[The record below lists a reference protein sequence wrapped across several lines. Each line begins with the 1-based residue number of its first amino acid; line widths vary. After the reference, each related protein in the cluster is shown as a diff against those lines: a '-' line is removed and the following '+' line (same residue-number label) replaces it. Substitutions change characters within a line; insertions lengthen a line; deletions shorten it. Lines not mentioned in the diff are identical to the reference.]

1 MSIYLSNISRIHI
14 IKMSN
19 GKVKKWRKVLYDNA
33 GFPDNYTPEE
43 AFLAARRYNENLV
56 TYSLGSCLS
65 GGAEVATQLSLVII
79 FWSCYKFIKLGSV
92 SPASLTLCVMS
103 VSVLGYLI
111 IIVTR
116 SQNTLASLMAGLKTS
131 FLFTVTGYS
140 LSPVLHTLTDSISTD
155 SLHTM
160 AASSF
165 VLHLLTSDYGL
176 PAPVVSWQISI
187 NAAVFSSVCLAS
199 RFTDHLSA
207 FSLMCVSVFCF
218 LLLPLA
224 RSHIL
229 SSSLTWS
236 LLTSLTSIV
245 LLSSISMTHG
255 LLAGLALLTLQILCP
270 VLFYRLQS
278 DKLTIHGPW
287 DEATPGN
294 N

>member
-1 MSIYLSNISRIHI
+1 
-14 IKMSN
+14 MSN
-19 GKVKKWRKVLYDNA
+19 GKVKKWRKVLYDDNS
-33 GFPDNYTPEE
+33 GFSDNFTPEE

-56 TYSLGSCLS
+56 TYSLQSCLA

-79 FWSCYKFIKLGSV
+79 FWSCYKFIKSDSL
-92 SPASLTLCVMS
+92 SPASLTLSVMS
-103 VSVLGYLI
+103 VSVLGYLCI
-111 IIVTR
+111 IFTR
-116 SQNTLASLMAGLKTS
+116 SKNTLGSLMAGLKTS
-131 FLFTVTGYS
+131 FLFTITGYS

-165 VLHLLTSDYGL
+165 LLHLLTSDYGL

-207 FSLMCVSVFCF
+207 FSLLCVSVFCF
-218 LLLPLA
+218 LLLPLS
-224 RSHIL
+224 RTHIP

-236 LLTSLTSIV
+236 LLTSVSSIV
-245 LLSSISMTHG
+245 LLSSISLTHC
-255 LLAGLALLTLQILCP
+255 LLASLALLTLQILCP

>member
-1 MSIYLSNISRIHI
+1 
-14 IKMSN
+14 MSN
-19 GKVKKWRKVLYDNA
+19 GKVKKWRKVLYDDNS
-33 GFPDNYTPEE
+33 GFPDNFTPEE

-56 TYSLGSCLS
+56 TYSLQSCLA

-79 FWSCYKFIKLGSV
+79 FWSCYKFIKSDSL
-92 SPASLTLCVMS
+92 SPASLTLSVMS
-103 VSVLGYLI
+103 VSVLGYLCI
-111 IIVTR
+111 IFTR
-116 SQNTLASLMAGLKTS
+116 SKNTLGSLMAGLKTS
-131 FLFTVTGYS
+131 FLFTITGYS

-165 VLHLLTSDYGL
+165 LLHLLTSDYGL

-207 FSLMCVSVFCF
+207 FSLLCVSVFCF
-218 LLLPLA
+218 LLLPLS
-224 RSHIL
+224 RTHIP
-229 SSSLTWS
+229 SSSLSWS
-236 LLTSLTSIV
+236 LLTSVSSIV
-245 LLSSISMTHG
+245 LLSSISLTHG
-255 LLAGLALLTLQILCP
+255 LLASLALLTLQILCP

>member
-1 MSIYLSNISRIHI
+1 
-14 IKMSN
+14 MSN

-103 VSVLGYLI
+103 VSVLGYLC

-199 RFTDHLSA
+199 RF
-207 FSLMCVSVFCF
+207 
-218 LLLPLA
+218 LLKN
-224 RSHIL
+224 R
-229 SSSLTWS
+229 
-236 LLTSLTSIV
+236 
-245 LLSSISMTHG
+245 
-255 LLAGLALLTLQILCP
+255 
-270 VLFYRLQS
+270 F
-278 DKLTIHGPW
+278 
-287 DEATPGN
+287 
-294 N
+294 

>member
-1 MSIYLSNISRIHI
+1 
-14 IKMSN
+14 MSN
-19 GKVKKWRKVLYDNA
+19 GKVKKWRKVLYDNS
-33 GFPDNYTPEE
+33 GFPDNFTPEE

-56 TYSLGSCLS
+56 TYSLQSCLA

-79 FWSCYKFIKLGSV
+79 FWSCYKFIKSGSL
-92 SPASLTLCVMS
+92 SPASLTLSVMS
-103 VSVLGYLI
+103 VSVLGYLCI
-111 IIVTR
+111 ILTR
-116 SQNTLASLMAGLKTS
+116 SKNTLGSLMAGLKTS

-165 VLHLLTSDYGL
+165 LLHLLTSDYGL

-207 FSLMCVSVFCF
+207 FSLLCVSVFCF
-218 LLLPLA
+218 LLLPLS
-224 RSHIL
+224 RTHIS

-236 LLTSLTSIV
+236 LLTSVSSIV
-245 LLSSISMTHG
+245 LLSSISLTHG
-255 LLAGLALLTLQILCP
+255 LLASLALLTLQILCP

>member
-1 MSIYLSNISRIHI
+1 
-14 IKMSN
+14 MSN

-56 TYSLGSCLS
+56 TYSLKSCLS

-92 SPASLTLCVMS
+92 SPASLTLC

-236 LLTSLTSIV
+236 LLTSLSSIV
-245 LLSSISMTHG
+245 LLSSISLTHG

>member
-1 MSIYLSNISRIHI
+1 MSIYLSNISCKNI

-19 GKVKKWRKVLYDNA
+19 GKVRKWRKVLYDNA

-103 VSVLGYLI
+103 VSVLGYLC
-111 IIVTR
+111 IIVMR

-165 VLHLLTSDYGL
+165 LLHLLTSDYGL

-236 LLTSLTSIV
+236 LMTSLTSIV

>member
-1 MSIYLSNISRIHI
+1 
-14 IKMSN
+14 
-19 GKVKKWRKVLYDNA
+19 
-33 GFPDNYTPEE
+33 
-43 AFLAARRYNENLV
+43 
-56 TYSLGSCLS
+56 
-65 GGAEVATQLSLVII
+65 
-79 FWSCYKFIKLGSV
+79 
-92 SPASLTLCVMS
+92 
-103 VSVLGYLI
+103 
-111 IIVTR
+111 
-116 SQNTLASLMAGLKTS
+116 
-131 FLFTVTGYS
+131 
-140 LSPVLHTLTDSISTD
+140 
-155 SLHTM
+155 
-160 AASSF
+160 
-165 VLHLLTSDYGL
+165 
-176 PAPVVSWQISI
+176 
-187 NAAVFSSVCLAS
+187 
-199 RFTDHLSA
+199 
-207 FSLMCVSVFCF
+207 MCVSVFCF